1 MITMERKDHFIA
13 AMLQQ
18 LQDGRGGRDRKY
30 TFGFMA
36 EQWLSAM
43 RLRVKESTYVKYF
56 NVLSNHLLPQL
67 GELTADQLTTGTV
80 ERFIQG
86 KLEHGRRDGTGGLS
100 EKTVRDMLA
109 ILREICL
116 YATHWDLDVP
126 CHFEL
131 VRVRRKETEVQVLTR
146 QKQVELARF
155 LTSDDSLTKLGI
167 LMSLY
172 MGLRL
177 GEVCALQRQYILYN
191 EGILCIR
198 RTMQRI
204 QTLRDEN
211 SLPASSK
218 TKIIITEPKS
228 NSSVRDIPIPPFLL
242 KRLEILRDLPGDAYI
257 LTGTPCRFIEPR
269 CLENILHKYLEACNL
284 TGVTY
289 HVLRHTFAT
298 RCVEDGFDI
307 KSLSEILGHAS
318 VNITLNRY
326 VHSSMDQK
334 RRYMDQVEMLC

>member
-1 MITMERKDHFIA
+1 MERKDLFITSV
-13 AMLQQ
+13 LQQ
-18 LQDGRGGRDRKY
+18 FQTGKGRKDKKS
-30 TFGFMA
+30 TFRFMA
-36 EQWLSAM
+36 EQWLSGM
-43 RLRVKESTYVKYF
+43 RLHVKESTYVKYF
-56 NVLSNHLLPQL
+56 NVLHNHLLPEL
-67 GELTADQLTTGTV
+67 GDLSAEQLTTGTV

-86 KLEHGRRDGTGGLS
+86 KLEHGRLNGSGGLS
-100 EKTVRDMLA
+100 EKSVRDMLA

-116 YATHWDLDVP
+116 YATHWDLEIP

-131 VRVRRKETEVQVLTR
+131 VRVRRKEAEIRVLTR
-146 QKQVELARF
+146 QKQLELAQF
-155 LTSDDSLTKLGI
+155 LTSDDSLIKLGI

-191 EGILCIR
+191 EGILCVR

-204 QTLRDEN
+204 QRLRDEEP
-211 SLPASSK
+211 LPLHPHPK

-228 NSSVRDIPIPPFLL
+228 NSSIRDIPIPPFLL

-257 LTGTPCRFIEPR
+257 LTGTSLRFMEPR
-269 CLENILHKYLEACNL
+269 CLENKLQKYLKDCNL

-298 RCVEDGFDI
+298 RCVEDGFDV

-334 RRYMDQVEMLC
+334 RRFMEQLDMLC